1 MVMKKKS
8 IKIVAI
14 ILAVILTLGIGGFS
28 YLFLNGLSG
37 LHLGTDAKEGQIKV
51 ACVGDSITY
60 GHGVTPWHKN
70 NYPAVLQN
78 LLGDSYNVQNF
89 GVSGTTAQS
98 TGDQPYIETKVYQK
112 SIDYNTDILIFML
125 GSNDSKPENWTDAET
140 FKKEYL
146 ALLDTYITEENSPKI
161 YLGIPAKAYYDD
173 KNQTSGPT
181 NYDIQ
186 GDIVEKIGNV
196 IKEIAAERGY
206 KYIDIYE
213 LTSQHPE
220 WFAKDNIHPNSDGA
234 KAIAEK
240 IYNFVTDIEFTDLDF
255 EKFPH
260 YNGKRLD
267 VDSQIKLIAGNLNEC
282 INNLDNKLDCYG
294 VAITDLNFDNNLELI
309 VATNGGTGNR
319 TTYYIYEV
327 GYVYFEDYDLTRL
340 HDCYINFNG
349 NRYQEDS
356 NADILLYDELVH
368 YYRGEQHDYVLEDNG
383 QCGYANQYSEKVALS
398 LSGGMYSEW
407 LLASN
412 ASEYTASSDKPV
424 VKIVD
429 AKGNTI
435 TEDEYN
441 HIEDKYFSGYNKD
454 VVKIGW
460 IKLLT
465 RDNYPNGFLKYTNS
479 ELLELLNNSYNTFV
493 GG

>member
-1 MVMKKKS
+1 MKKS
-8 IKIVAI
+8 IKIVVI
-14 ILAVILTLGIGGFS
+14 ILSVILVLGIGGFS

-37 LHLGTDAKEGQIKV
+37 LHINKEAQYGQIKV

-70 NYPAVLQN
+70 NYPAILQN
-78 LLGDSYNVQNF
+78 LLGDGYNVQNF

-98 TGDQPYIETKVYQK
+98 TGDQPYIETKIYNE
-112 SIDYNTDILIFML
+112 SISYNADILIFML

-146 ALLDTYITEENSPKI
+146 ALLDTYIADNNSPVI
-161 YLGIPAKAYYDD
+161 YLGIPAKAFYDD
-173 KNQTSGPT
+173 ENQTSGPT

-186 GDIVEKIGNV
+186 GDIVEKIGDI
-196 IKEIAAERGY
+196 IKEIASERGY

-220 WFAKDNIHPNSDGA
+220 WFAKDNIHPNADGA
-234 KAIAEK
+234 KAIADK
-240 IYNFVTDIEFTDLDF
+240 VYNFVTDIEFTDLKL
-255 EKFPH
+255 EKFP
-260 YNGKRLD
+260 YYTGKRLD
-267 VDSQIKLIAGNLNEC
+267 IDSQIKLIASNLNEC
-282 INNLDNKLDCYG
+282 INNLENKLDCYG
-294 VAITDLNFDNNLELI
+294 VAITDLNYDNNLELI

-319 TTYYIYEV
+319 TTYYIYEI
-327 GYVYFEDYDLTRL
+327 GYIYFEDYDLTRL

-349 NRYQEDS
+349 DRYQEGS

-368 YYRGEQHDYVLEDNG
+368 YYRGEEHSYILEDNG

-412 ASEYTASSDKPV
+412 ISEYLISSDKPV
-424 VKIVD
+424 VKIVNNN
-429 AKGNTI
+429 GNPI

-441 HIEDKYFSGYNKD
+441 QIEGEYFAGYNKD

-460 IKLLT
+460 IKLMT
-465 RDNYPNGFLKYTNS
+465 RDNYLNGFLKYTNG
-479 ELLELLNNSYNTFV
+479 ELLELLNNSYSTFV
-493 GG
+493 GN